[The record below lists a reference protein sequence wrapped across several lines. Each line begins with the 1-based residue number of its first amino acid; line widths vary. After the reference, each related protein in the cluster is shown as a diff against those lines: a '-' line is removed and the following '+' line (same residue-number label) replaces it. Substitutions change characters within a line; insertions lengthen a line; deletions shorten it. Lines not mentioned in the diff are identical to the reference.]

1 MFFGNRKI
9 DKQATAMINNIDYN
23 ISFSSAALNGI
34 REAEDSG
41 WMLSP
46 GIKS

>member
-23 ISFSSAALNGI
+23 ISFSSFSSAALGI
-34 REAEDSG
+34 REAEDS
-41 WMLSP
+41 
-46 GIKS
+46 